1 MDDDLLRA
9 QINDLIKDEIQEVIN
24 DYVDDKEERKKNED
38 ESGLGFAQRT
48 VAEADEDV
56 DELKV
61 NISES
66 EIDKLLKE
74 YKKIKKRQKK
84 SNLHQVKKMG
94 LLDKHGRK
102 KSKIGRASCR
112 ERV

>member
-1 MDDDLLRA
+1 MDDDLIKA
-9 QINDLIKDEIQEVIN
+9 QINALIRDEIQEGIN
-24 DYVDDKEERKKNED
+24 DYIDFKEVKEKQEE

-48 VAEADEDV
+48 TARVTDG

-61 NISES
+61 NIPQS

-94 LLDKHGRK
+94 LLDKHGRPL
-102 KSKIGRASCR
+102 
-112 ERV
+112 

>member
-1 MDDDLLRA
+1 MDDDIIKA
-9 QINDLIKDEIQEVIN
+9 QINALIRDEIQEGIN
-24 DYVDDKEERKKNED
+24 DYIDHKEVQEKKEE

-48 VAEADEDV
+48 TARVTDGE
-56 DELKV
+56 ELKV
-61 NISES
+61 NIPQS

-94 LLDKHGRK
+94 LLDKHGRPL
-102 KSKIGRASCR
+102 
-112 ERV
+112 

>member
-1 MDDDLLRA
+1 MDDDLIKA
-9 QINDLIKDEIQEVIN
+9 QINALIRDEIQEGIN
-24 DYVDDKEERKKNED
+24 EWIDEKEDSEKT
-38 ESGLGFAQRT
+38 GLGFAQRT
-48 VAEADEDV
+48 TARVTDG

-61 NISES
+61 NIPQS

-94 LLDKHGRK
+94 LLDKHGRPL
-102 KSKIGRASCR
+102 
-112 ERV
+112 